1 MRSSSWRARRIYAS
15 YPSCH
20 RFLSPKPPLSL
31 KFLLIYHPPPNFS
44 IPSPSPVS
52 PPRFPH
58 DLPIH
63 LVELSFNLRFL
74 FFFYTSASFSGNDST
89 DVTASHHLRPTS
101 FHLHPVVSVSV
112 GKSVVASSSKASEHR
127 RRPLDNL
134 YLRTTIRTSLE
145 PLLPLSRRRLQ
156 DRQMHTVHSLVL
168 PHLPS
173 IHYLIRNGP
182 SFRSNRGALHRSF
195 PRLPS
200 SLRIARG

>member
-1 MRSSSWRARRIYAS
+1 MRISFWRARRIYAS

-20 RFLSPKPPLSL
+20 RFLSPKPPLPL

-112 GKSVVASSSKASEHR
+112 GKSVVASSSKASEYR

-145 PLLPLSRRRLQ
+145 PLLPPL
-156 DRQMHTVHSLVL
+156 TT
-168 PHLPS
+168 PPA
-173 IHYLIRNGP
+173 GP
-182 SFRSNRGALHRSF
+182 SDAHGALPRSAAFTFDPLPYPKRAILSFESRGHRSF